1 MILKTPATSS
11 SRIARIAF
19 ECRRGGVHKAL
30 KTAGACVRFS
40 FCVGCGSTDD
50 LQQHQLVTRC
60 EGGEV
65 TSLITLCLGCD
76 GRAKALAQS
85 GAASTP
91 GELLRR
97 LKIMARSPLSRKP
110 HDRER

>member
-1 MILKTPATSS
+1 M
-11 SRIARIAF
+11 
-19 ECRRGGVHKAL
+19 
-30 KTAGACVRFS
+30 RFS

-50 LQQHQLVTRC
+50 LQQHRLVTRGDGAK
-60 EGGEV
+60 GGEV

-97 LKIMARSPLSRKP
+97 LKIMARSPLSRNP
-110 HDRER
+110 HDREREQH

>member
-1 MILKTPATSS
+1 M
-11 SRIARIAF
+11 
-19 ECRRGGVHKAL
+19 
-30 KTAGACVRFS
+30 RFS

-50 LQQHQLVTRC
+50 LQQHRLATRGDGR
-60 EGGEV
+60 ESDGEA

-97 LKIMARSPLSRKP
+97 LKIMARSPLPPNP
-110 HDRER
+110 HDREREQH